1 MIALSEDQR
10 EWLTRRAFQSAPL
23 EACGFII
30 EDDEDGPR
38 HTIVEIRNICPNPNR
53 GFNMDPYDVLEKLG
67 PDGLSYVV
75 AVWHTHPSGIIH
87 PSKTDQ
93 NAIFDGS
100 INKDWTYIIATK
112 DEVAQWDT
120 KTLAAQEDSFWQAFV
135 AQ

>member
-10 EWLTRRAFQSAPL
+10 EWLTRRAFQSAPQ
-23 EACGFII
+23 ESCGFILSS
-30 EDDEDGPR
+30 GR
-38 HTIVEIRNICPNPNR
+38 IVEIRNICPNPNR
-53 GFNMDPYDVLEKLG
+53 GFNMDPIDVLNKLG
-67 PDGLSYVV
+67 REWTSDII

-100 INKDWTYIIATK
+100 IIKDWTYIIATK

-120 KTLAAQEDSFWQAFV
+120 KTLAAQDDSFWQAFV